1 MMYYRE
7 DLVEREGGEIA
18 SRGRWR
24 GEGQKLAAGAFP
36 RKEGKTETQ
45 LGTRLERRPPA
56 LLSLQPASGS
66 LRLQYDSWR
75 LWRCGAMESVL
86 GALSRL
92 HFADSHATTPFSLS
106 LSQIPLNTHA
116 AAPYQS
122 VYFPG
127 PTYVP
132 FSSAA
137 ARRRGT
143 ESGERRGA
151 SYSTRCSVLSRERVY
166 LRGNVR

>member
-1 MMYYRE
+1 MGKARNSRRGPSRE
-7 DLVEREGGEIA
+7 KREKPKRSWE
-18 SRGRWR
+18 
-24 GEGQKLAAGAFP
+24 LH
-36 RKEGKTETQ
+36 
-45 LGTRLERRPPA
+45 RLERRPPA

-66 LRLQYDSWR
+66 LRLQYYDSWR